1 MQRTMPRR
9 LLRTDAI
16 LGACALFF
24 GLAALLLPESAE
36 ACFVCFGGK
45 DTEWPA
51 AFGLG
56 VGLLLALPPTII
68 GFAGFTIY
76 RSMKRQEAARQAE
89 AAAPAE
95 L

>member
-1 MQRTMPRR
+1 MQRTMRPH

-16 LGACALFF
+16 LGLGALAFV
-24 GLAALLLPESAE
+24 LAALLLPESAQ

-56 VGLLLALPPTII
+56 VGLLLALPPAII

-76 RSMKRQEAARQAE
+76 RSMKRQEAERQAE
-89 AAAPAE
+89 AAATGKS
-95 L
+95 